1 MSTSIEAEPLE
12 NINTAYDHGKSSL
25 VASGSISSEPD
36 AQNYQP
42 VTEVR
47 NSFSNTL
54 RSWWQEILAIS
65 VSIAALISTAGVLLT
80 YQNQPLSSWTFR
92 YLPNSVVSQLMTVS
106 RSALMFSTASCIGQ
120 LSWLHIRQKPQAL
133 SDLQSFDDASR
144 GPAGAASILVFAKRY
159 RFPVIIASLITIATL
174 LMEPFSQQVLQFP
187 LRGFLVGGNATY
199 PVTQWYAPAPNAVLS
214 TCLHAMDCSLC
225 IWFYR

>member
-1 MSTSIEAEPLE
+1 LSTSVETEALE
-12 NINTAYDHGKSSL
+12 HVDTAYDHGKSSL

-36 AQNYQP
+36 AENDQP
-42 VTEVR
+42 VARVR
-47 NSFSNTL
+47 NGFRNTL
-54 RSWWQEILAIS
+54 RSWWQEVLAIS
-65 VSIAALISTAGVLLT
+65 VSVAALISTAGVLLA

-120 LSWLHIRQKPQAL
+120 LSWLHIRKKPQAL

-144 GPAGAASILVFAKRY
+144 GPAGAASILIFAKRY
-159 RFPVIIASLITIATL
+159 RFPVIVASLITIATL

-187 LRGFLVGGNATY
+187 LRGFVARGNATY
-199 PVTQWYAPAPNAVLS
+199 PAAQWYAPAPNAILS
-214 TCLHAMDCSLC
+214 K
-225 IWFYR
+225 